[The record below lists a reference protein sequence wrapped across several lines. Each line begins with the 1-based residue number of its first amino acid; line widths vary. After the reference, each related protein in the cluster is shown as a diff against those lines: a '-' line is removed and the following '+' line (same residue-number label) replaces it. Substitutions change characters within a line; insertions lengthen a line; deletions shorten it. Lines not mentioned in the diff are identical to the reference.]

1 MQMSFP
7 MTRTKF
13 IGLCGIETKIGA
25 QNKVRIIH
33 NVGIDNLIDHD
44 YLCNKSKTPSR
55 LELN

>member
-7 MTRTKF
+7 MTRTKW
-13 IGLCGIETKIGA
+13 KIGA

-33 NVGIDNLIDHD
+33 NVGIDNLIDHV
-44 YLCNKSKTPSR
+44 YLCNKSKKPSR